1 MTQNADDWI
10 NHRSLV
16 EVLDFGCSCV
26 LQPSFVRLEALV
38 AVDTKK
44 DSEEYYQHS
53 QHSPE

>member
-1 MTQNADDWI
+1 MTQNADDWV

>member
-1 MTQNADDWI
+1 MTQNADDWV

-16 EVLDFGCSCV
+16 EVLDFGGSCV